1 MTSPLL
7 PFQGDFDPRAFAFQ
21 DLAAE
26 RKDKCLNI
34 GKCDGARSGLPK
46 EGLQGLLMTF
56 LHKYMMAECA
66 SISHV
71 CRCGAA
77 VASASYP
84 FPPPDRL
91 PPSYAGVGAAGDGG
105 MLFSGLWWLVDDRLA
120 TECGQ
125 SDDAFLEARP
135 LVGSAAIGWK
145 RAMLSPRS
153 LRSQCAN
160 GSPRVLPLDPSH
172 RRPLFPT
179 VTFGGRWPKARR
191 HGQEVGMDEQSEVKR
206 RKGGRQALPDD
217 LRRSIRRE
225 VWLSPL
231 ELADLKARAS
241 TLGITPGE
249 YMRRAITESPMPKPP
264 VPQVNLVAWREL
276 ARLAANTNQYQHAVN
291 NGSAHAWQPELIPDL
306 LNAIREVRMALLG
319 VASDSDGEGAR

>member
-1 MTSPLL
+1 
-7 PFQGDFDPRAFAFQ
+7 
-21 DLAAE
+21 
-26 RKDKCLNI
+26 
-34 GKCDGARSGLPK
+34 
-46 EGLQGLLMTF
+46 
-56 LHKYMMAECA
+56 
-66 SISHV
+66 
-71 CRCGAA
+71 
-77 VASASYP
+77 
-84 FPPPDRL
+84 
-91 PPSYAGVGAAGDGG
+91 
-105 MLFSGLWWLVDDRLA
+105 
-120 TECGQ
+120 
-125 SDDAFLEARP
+125 
-135 LVGSAAIGWK
+135 
-145 RAMLSPRS
+145 
-153 LRSQCAN
+153 
-160 GSPRVLPLDPSH
+160 
-172 RRPLFPT
+172 
-179 VTFGGRWPKARR
+179 
-191 HGQEVGMDEQSEVKR
+191 MDEQSEVKR

-291 NGSAHAWQPELIPDL
+291 NRSAHAWQPELIPDL